1 MNEKKMAVVDV
12 LTQAMAETAKRAI
25 EAERQRDEAK
35 LKELEW
41 YQNYRSK
48 DKELQ
53 DAKGRLAAEIENH
66 TETQKAL
73 KKALDR
79 IEGMT
84 ELAEVLGRAEET
96 EGEEQDGEL

>member
-12 LTQAMAETAKRAI
+12 LTQALAETAKRAI

-35 LKELEW
+35 LKEMEW

-53 DAKGRLAAEIENH
+53 DAKGRLSAEIENH

-73 KKALDR
+73 KEALSR
-79 IEGMT
+79 IDSMT
-84 ELAEVLGRAEET
+84 ELAEILSRAEDT
-96 EGEEQDGEL
+96 EGEEDGEL